1 MKKQYFFVNIETLKI
16 WWWWQGK
23 THTNKFMWSTRR
35 KLGRLL
41 NNHIG
46 LELWLCGSVWICKW
60 VGIFLVPLMI
70 TNVYT
75 FLQPSYFVKK
85 LKGLF
90 HVVHQNE
97 MIYELFLKDSS
108 ANNCIVLWREKIV
121 HEWVIHTGYLVEKK
135 LLMRN

>member
-1 MKKQYFFVNIETLKI
+1 MFCKHWNFEHFDDDDRVKH
-16 WWWWQGK
+16 
-23 THTNKFMWSTRR
+23 THKFMWSTKR

-70 TNVYT
+70 SNVYI

-85 LKGLF
+85 LKGLL

-97 MIYELFLKDSS
+97 MIYTSYSWRIQVQTIALF
-108 ANNCIVLWREKIV
+108 CGEKKL
-121 HEWVIHTGYLVEKK
+121 HEWVIHTGYLVAK
-135 LLMRN
+135 LWWEIKRFN